1 MLNQNRISTFAKLRF
16 IKNLNIAYF
25 IAKRIAI
32 KSERTFSKLI
42 VRIAIAGVM
51 LSLAVMI
58 LSLAIIKGFKTEI
71 QDKVRGFI
79 GDVQVYRYD
88 LNGSFEK
95 SPFIP
100 NDTTLKSLKSNVNIE
115 SYYPFATKPA
125 IISANGE
132 VEGINFKGID
142 STYDWTYIKK
152 HLIKG
157 TIINFTDSAAATKQL
172 LISAT
177 TAKRLKLNVGD
188 SFLMHFVQNP
198 PKKRKFKIVGIY
210 AIGIENIDK
219 SFVLGDINMV
229 RGLNNWEPNQM
240 GGIEIRIKNFANIT
254 PIADDIFANLEL
266 KLRSRS
272 VVESTPEI
280 FIWLSY
286 LDVNTK
292 VLLILMIIVG
302 VINMIT
308 ALLIMILERTTM
320 IGMLKALGSS
330 NYSIMKIFLYN
341 AIYLVGIGLVLGN
354 ILGLGLCYL
363 QQYTQIFKLD
373 QTNYYLAY
381 VPIEIHY
388 TDVLLLNIGTVVIC
402 FLVLIIPSF
411 LVSRISPLKAI
422 RFK

>member
-1 MLNQNRISTFAKLRF
+1 M
-16 IKNLNIAYF
+16 NIEYF
-25 IAKRIAI
+25 IARRIAI

-58 LSLAIIKGFKTEI
+58 LSIAIIKGFKTEI

-79 GDVQVYRYD
+79 GDVQIYRFD

-95 SPFIP
+95 SPFVP
-100 NDTTLKSLKSNVNIE
+100 NDTTLHYLKNNTDLE

-142 STYDWTYIKK
+142 KTYDWQFIRK
-152 HLIKG
+152 HLISGKV
-157 TIINFTDSAAATKQL
+157 IDFADSSVNQIL
-172 LISAT
+172 VSEY
-177 TAKRLKLNVGD
+177 TAKRLKLKTGD

-198 PKKRKFKIVGIY
+198 PKIRKFKIVGVY
-210 AIGIENIDK
+210 SVGIENIDK
-219 SFVLGDINMV
+219 SFAIGDINIIRSV
-229 RGLNNWEPNQM
+229 NNWLPNQM
-240 GGIEIRIKNFANIT
+240 GGMEVRVKDFSKLK
-254 PIADDIFANLEL
+254 PVADDVYANLEL

-272 VVESTPEI
+272 VKESTPEI
-280 FIWLSY
+280 FTWLSL
-286 LDVNTK
+286 LDVNTR
-292 VLLILMIIVG
+292 VLLFLMMVVG
-302 VINMIT
+302 VINMVT

-320 IGMLKALGSS
+320 IGLLKAMGISD
-330 NYSIMKIFLYN
+330 YSVMKIFLYN

-354 ILGLGLCYL
+354 ILGLGLAYF
-363 QQYTQIFKLD
+363 QYYSHVFKLD
-373 QTNYYLAY
+373 QTNYYLSY
-381 VPIEIHY
+381 VPIEIHF
-388 TDVLLLNIGTVVIC
+388 TDVLLLNVATIVIC
-402 FLVLIIPSF
+402 SVVLLIPSM